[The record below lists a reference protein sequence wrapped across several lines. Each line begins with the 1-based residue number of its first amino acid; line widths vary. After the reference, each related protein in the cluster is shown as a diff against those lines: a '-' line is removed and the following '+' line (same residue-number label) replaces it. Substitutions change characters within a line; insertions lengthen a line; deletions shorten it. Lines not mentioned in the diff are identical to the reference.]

1 MSKILTKC
9 DLKRYLEIESQL
21 YSRSRI
27 SEFLFPSC
35 IGQLLS
41 ALRHLEYYTNRTGVL
56 SSIMKIFYHIRY
68 RKLRLLTGLTIPPNT
83 CAEGLTI
90 YHTGSVVINSATKI
104 GRNCCIMN
112 NVNIGANGG
121 SHKAPKIGDN
131 VYIGPGAVIFG
142 DIEIADGCYVG
153 ANAVVNKSFLE
164 PNSVI
169 VGIPAKV
176 VKKDNVCWWEK
187 NHLKRHK

>member
-1 MSKILTKC
+1 
-9 DLKRYLEIESQL
+9 
-21 YSRSRI
+21 
-27 SEFLFPSC
+27 
-35 IGQLLS
+35 
-41 ALRHLEYYTNRTGVL
+41 
-56 SSIMKIFYHIRY
+56 
-68 RKLRLLTGLTIPPNT
+68 
-83 CAEGLTI
+83 
-90 YHTGSVVINSATKI
+90 
-104 GRNCCIMN
+104 MN

>member
-1 MSKILTKC
+1 MSKILTKS

-41 ALRHLEYYTNRTGVL
+41 ALRHLEYYTNRKGVL
-56 SSIMKIFYHIRY
+56 SSVMKIFYHIRY

-104 GRNCCIMN
+104 GRNCCIMSIL
-112 NVNIGANGG
+112 VLMEEAIR
-121 SHKAPKIGDN
+121 
-131 VYIGPGAVIFG
+131 
-142 DIEIADGCYVG
+142 
-153 ANAVVNKSFLE
+153 
-164 PNSVI
+164 
-169 VGIPAKV
+169 
-176 VKKDNVCWWEK
+176 
-187 NHLKRHK
+187 HLKLEITYTLVLGLLSLEILRLLMAVMLVQMQ